1 MKKLL
6 LGASAFALL
15 SACSGEMPSGNS
27 KVAQNQGPAQ
37 DANQV
42 SSPATIKDAQ
52 AFVEMAEADFKE
64 MGEYASHVF
73 WVQANFITHD
83 TNWLAARVGAETTQM
98 GVEYAN
104 GTKRFKDL
112 PLSGDLA
119 RKMKMIAQGLTL
131 PAPSKDGA
139 AVELANIT
147 TDLESMYSSGT
158 INLDDEKVALD
169 ELEVLMGTQRNPQHL
184 KEMWEKW
191 REVSPPMRDKY
202 ARMVEIANE
211 GARELG
217 FKDVGELWLSGYD
230 MPAADMAAEVDRLW
244 GQVEPLYDQLH
255 CYTRA
260 KLNAQYGDEVQ
271 PDSSGIRADMLGNMW
286 AQTWGNMYE
295 FVKPE
300 GASIDYDLTELLKE
314 AEYTPEKMV
323 KIGEA
328 FYTSLGLA
336 PLPDT
341 FWDRSLISKPRDRTV
356 VCHASAWDIDS
367 ADDIRIKMCTK
378 VNAEDFNTVHH
389 ELGHNYYQRAYKDL
403 SPIYQSGAHDGFH
416 EAIGDFMALSITPDY
431 LVQIGLLEE
440 SQIPDA
446 SKDIGLLM
454 ERALDKVAFLPFGL
468 LMDKWRW
475 KVFSG
480 EVTPENYN
488 QAWWELR
495 KQYQGVVPPGD
506 RPADAFDPG
515 AKYHI
520 PGNTPYLRY
529 FLSYI
534 LQFQFQKAACA
545 QAGWTGPLH
554 RCSVY
559 GNEEIGKRFN
569 AMMEMGQSKPW
580 PEALE
585 AFTGTRQM
593 DGSAIVEYFAPLM
606 EYLREEN
613 KDRTCGW

>member
-6 LGASAFALL
+6 MGASALILVA
-15 SACSGEMPSGNS
+15 ACSGQLPGNT
-27 KVAQNQGPAQ
+27 
-37 DANQV
+37 DAAGAD
-42 SSPATIKDAQ
+42 SPATMDDAA
-52 AFVEMAEADFKE
+52 AFVEKAEADFLD
-64 MGEYASHVF
+64 MNEYASHVF

-83 TNWLAARVGAETTQM
+83 TSWLAARVGAEATEM

-104 GTKRFKDL
+104 GTKQFKDL
-112 PLSGDLA
+112 PLEGDLA

-139 AVELANIT
+139 AKELAKIT
-147 TDLESMYSSGT
+147 TSLDSMYSSGT
-158 INLDDEKVALD
+158 IDIDGEKVALD
-169 ELEVLMGTQRNPQHL
+169 DLEVMMGTERNPEFL
-184 KEMWEKW
+184 KEIWEKW
-191 REVSPPMRDKY
+191 RMASAPQMHDKY

-230 MPAADMAAEVDRLW
+230 MPPADMAKEVDRLW
-244 GQVEPLYDQLH
+244 GQVAPLYDQLH

-260 KLNAQYGDEVQ
+260 KLNENYGDDVQ
-271 PDSSGIRADMLGNMW
+271 PETGPIRADILGNMW
-286 AQTWGNMYE
+286 AQTWGNLYE
-295 FVKPE
+295 FAKPE
-300 GASIDYDLTELLKE
+300 GASIDYDLTDLLVK
-314 AEYTPEKMV
+314 AEYTPRKMV
-323 KIGEA
+323 EVGEG
-328 FYTSLGLA
+328 FYSSLGLE

-341 FWDRSLISKPRDRTV
+341 FWERSLITKPKDRTV

-378 VNAEDFNTVHH
+378 VNAEDFGTVHH
-389 ELGHNYYQRAYKDL
+389 ELGHNYYQRAYKGQ
-403 SPIYQSGAHDGFH
+403 SPIFQSGAHDGFH
-416 EAIGDFMALSITPDY
+416 EAIGDFIALSITPQY
-431 LVQIGLLEE
+431 LVQIGLLDE
-440 SQIPDA
+440 SQIPDE

-454 ERALDKVAFLPFGL
+454 ERALDKVSFLPFGL

-488 QAWWELR
+488 TAWWELR
-495 KQYQGVVPPGD
+495 KQYQGIVPPGA
-506 RPADAFDPG
+506 RPDNAFDPG
-515 AKYHI
+515 GKYHI

-529 FLSYI
+529 FLSFI
-534 LQFQFQKAACA
+534 MQFQFQKAACE

-554 RCSVY
+554 RCSIY
-559 GNEEIGKRFN
+559 GNKEVGARFN
-569 AMMEMGQSKPW
+569 AMMEMGQSQPW
-580 PEALE
+580 PDALE

-606 EYLREEN
+606 EYLKEEN